1 MAKMKTETCKAAEK
15 LSESSYVLVVDTFHE
30 HQFSVGPFCVSLIL
44 EGPAQLLD
52 GDVPLQVVVVRWTV
66 AKNESKSLVNNN
78 AESTCYFNPSR
89 SYPVTVCNV
98 EGGMKSQV
106 VL

>member
-30 HQFSVGPFCVSLIL
+30 HQFSVSPFCVSLIL

-78 AESTCYFNPSR
+78 
-89 SYPVTVCNV
+89 VCQKPW
-98 EGGMKSQV
+98 EY
-106 VL
+106 LLL